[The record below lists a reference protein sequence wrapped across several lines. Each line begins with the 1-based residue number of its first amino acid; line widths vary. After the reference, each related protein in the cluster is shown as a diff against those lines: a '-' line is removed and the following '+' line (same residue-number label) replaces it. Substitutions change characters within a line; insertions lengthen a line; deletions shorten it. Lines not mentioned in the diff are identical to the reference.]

1 MQAVIAFVIIKLLL
15 VFFDIIKIPCL
26 PIVLINTMPVFPIS
40 MNMIVIKITVFFLL
54 KCICSLLSNSN
65 SNK

>member
-1 MQAVIAFVIIKLLL
+1 MPAVIAFVIIKLLL

-26 PIVLINTMPVFPIS
+26 PIVLINTMPVFPIII
-40 MNMIVIKITVFFLL
+40 NIIIIKITVFLL
-54 KCICSLLSNSN
+54 KCICLLLSNSN